1 MPTSQD
7 LGSVRQAQDI
17 IHTIRDQ
24 HASNKPKQK
33 WNKIDIL
40 YFITLSLYLLCNYPS
55 IKKVSYLSS
64 VNEKQLLGSVWIVWQ
79 IDKISGWYHRCCGF
93 IQLFKGTCSG
103 VHSIN
108 VTNIFI
114 ERKFSVHLEDKTN
127 NVSKAHYTTL

>member
-40 YFITLSLYLLCNYPS
+40 YFITLSL
-55 IKKVSYLSS
+55 LS
-64 VNEKQLLGSVWIVWQ
+64 VMQL
-79 IDKISGWYHRCCGF
+79 
-93 IQLFKGTCSG
+93 
-103 VHSIN
+103 
-108 VTNIFI
+108 
-114 ERKFSVHLEDKTN
+114 SVHQESLLPEQC
-127 NVSKAHYTTL
+127 